1 MFGCFPAMF
10 FIFDGFY
17 TPTHT
22 FNQMRRPSRGPA
34 SVCIGVVIITL
45 IYILIL
51 VGMYLGSDGANN
63 VSMVQFPE

>member
-1 MFGCFPAMF
+1 MF

-22 FNQMRRPSRGPA
+22 FNQMRRPEHGPIA
-34 SVCIGVVIITL
+34 VCIGVVIITI

-51 VGMYLGSDGANN
+51 VGLYLGTGGANN
-63 VSMVQFPE
+63 VSTIKIPY